1 MNWYNLEKPQRFF
14 SSRHCYAKIG
24 MIILLISAYQSQVK
38 ASPFVTKPHME
49 TAEDLPKKVIKG
61 VVSDETGQ
69 GMPGASIL
77 EKGTTNGTVT
87 GLNGEYEISVAEDA
101 ILVFSFIGYQSLE
114 IPVGD
119 TNVINALMELD
130 DSELDEVVVVGYGTR
145 TRGEL
150 TGSVSTVNSEDISR
164 SSSSNL
170 SKSLAGKVPG
180 LIVADRGGYPG
191 TDQTTF
197 LIRGTSTLNN
207 NSPLIILDGVP
218 TGNFSFLAP
227 GDIESITVLK
237 DAAAAIYGA
246 RAANGVI
253 LVTTKR
259 GKEGKP
265 VVNFTTSNQWGAFT
279 RVPQMMNSQQYATY
293 KNEVDQSN
301 GNPPQFSQEDI
312 ANYAAGEDPINYPN
326 TNWYDL
332 TMRKYSFETRNS
344 LSISGAGKNV
354 KYFISGNQFDQ
365 GGLFR
370 SGDLDFKQY
379 QIRSNLDIKVN
390 DFLSFG
396 ADLYGSN
403 DKRTQPGV
411 DAGFIHKQLQTNL
424 PTRVGQYP
432 NGLYGIGAENGA
444 NPAVM
449 ASAASGF
456 NETIYNEMR
465 GRFSMDLNLEKVTKG
480 LTAKAIARYILSN
493 NKGKEFNDTWTVYD
507 YDQTSGEYIPFN
519 GFNFNSGNFLS
530 LRDSHIKTN
539 DEYYSVQVHYDRTF
553 SSHTVR
559 GFVAFEQMSGNTSSF
574 EAYKRDLISA
584 EHPSLFA
591 GGADGQTSTGVESE
605 YGRLNYFGSV
615 SYDFQ
620 KKYLLDFTLRY
631 DGSSVFAPDK
641 QFGLFPGVSAGWV
654 LSEEGFMSGSKMW
667 LSFLK
672 IRASWAKMGNDR
684 VPGYQFLR
692 QYRYGDYNGQVQ
704 NFYFFGENP
713 TQYNAFYNNNVP
725 NPNITWETADSKNI
739 GLSFAMF
746 GDKLSGDFN
755 YFYQKRSNILIQR
768 NASIPDY
775 AAIQLPQENLG
786 IVNSFGYE
794 TELNYSDTKGGI
806 TYRVGGNFTMAQ
818 NKIVYMD
825 EAANVPEYR
834 KQEGHPMNSFVIYP
848 SDGLFK
854 TQEEVDQTEAKLP
867 GTKPGDVKYIDTDG
881 DGQITGSDQIRK
893 YTSPVP
899 KFQYGLSGALMYKG
913 FELNVLFQGQG
924 GAEIEVRYD
933 NEGNRPVFEYEQRWT
948 PDNIDAAYPR
958 AFGLNDTYNSRLSNI
973 WIRNASFVRLKDV
986 EVAYNIPE
994 QLVKFARIRVYV
1006 RGSNLVTF
1014 DHMKDLKGFDPEM
1027 NRYYNFEAGLYGP
1040 LKTYTIGA
1048 NIQL

>member
-1 MNWYNLEKPQRFF
+1 MVF
-14 SSRHCYAKIG
+14 
-24 MIILLISAYQSQVK
+24 LLGAALHPIAQAQPLDTESGVTPAGTYQQKQV
-38 ASPFVTKPHME
+38 
-49 TAEDLPKKVIKG
+49 KG

-69 GMPGASIL
+69 GMPGATVL

-87 GLNGEYEISVAEDA
+87 GADGEYQLTVADDA
-101 ILVFSFIGYQSLE
+101 VLVFSFIGYKTLE
-114 IPVGD
+114 IPVGESA
-119 TNVINALMELD
+119 VVNALLALD

-150 TGSVSTVNSEDISR
+150 TGSVSTVNSDDIAR
-164 SSSSNL
+164 SSTSNL

-207 NSPLIILDGVP
+207 NAPLIILDGVP
-218 TGNFSFLAP
+218 TANFSFLAP

-259 GKEGKP
+259 GKEGKA

-279 RVPQMMNSQQYATY
+279 RVPQMMNSEQYAIY
-293 KNEVDQSN
+293 KNEVNERN
-301 GNPPQFSQEDI
+301 GNPAEFSQEEI
-312 ANYAAGEDPINYPN
+312 AKYAANNDPINYPN
-326 TNWYDL
+326 TDWYDL
-332 TMRKYSFETRNS
+332 TMRDYSFETRNS
-344 LSISGAGKNV
+344 LSISGAAKNV
-354 KYFISGNQFDQ
+354 RYFVSGNQFNQ
-365 GGLFR
+365 GGLFE
-370 SGDLDFKQY
+370 SGDLNFKQY
-379 QIRSNLDIKVN
+379 QIRSNLDITIS
-390 DFLSFG
+390 DMLSFG
-396 ADLYGSN
+396 ADLYGTN

-411 DAGFIHKQLQTNL
+411 DAGFIHKQLQVNL

-432 NGLYGIGAENGA
+432 NGLYGLGAENGA

-456 NETIYNEMR
+456 NESVYNELR
-465 GRFSMDLNLEKVTKG
+465 GRFFMALNLDKVTKG
-480 LTAKAIARYILSN
+480 LSAKAIARYILSN

-507 YDQTSGEYIPFN
+507 YDQATGQYIPFR
-519 GFNFNSGNFLS
+519 GFNFNTGDFLS
-530 LRDSHIKTN
+530 LTDSHDKT
-539 DEYYSVQVHYDRTF
+539 DDQYYSVQINYDRTF
-553 SSHTVR
+553 DRHSIK
-559 GFVAFEQMSGNTSSF
+559 GFVAFEQMSGHSSSF
-574 EAYKRDLISA
+574 SAYKRDLISA

-591 GGADGQTSTGVESE
+591 GGQEGQSSTGVESE

-615 SYDFQ
+615 SYDYR

-654 LSEEGFMSGSKMW
+654 LSEEDFMAGSQEWM
-667 LSFLK
+667 SFLK
-672 IRASWAKMGNDR
+672 LRASWAKMGNDR
-684 VPGYQFLR
+684 VPGFQYLR
-692 QYRYGDYNGQVQ
+692 QYRYGGYNGQIQ
-704 NFYFFGENP
+704 NFYFFGEIP
-713 TQYNAFYNNNVP
+713 TQYNAFYNSNVP
-725 NPNITWETADSKNI
+725 NPDITWETADSKNI
-739 GLSFAMF
+739 GVSFAMF

-755 YFYQKRSNILIQR
+755 YFFQKRSNILIQR

-775 AAIQLPQENLG
+775 AALQLPQENLG

-794 TELNYSDTKGGI
+794 AELNYTNTKGEL
-806 TYRVGGNFTMAQ
+806 TYRVGGNFTMAE

-854 TQEEVDQTEAKLP
+854 TQEEVDQTVAKIP
-867 GTKPGDVKYIDTDG
+867 GTVPGDVKYVDTDG
-881 DGQITGSDQIRK
+881 DGKITGADQIRK

-899 KFQYGLSGALMYKG
+899 RLQYGLSGALMYKN
-913 FELNVLFQGQG
+913 FELNVLLQGQG
-924 GAEIEVRYD
+924 EAEIEVRYD
-933 NEGNRPVFEYEQRWT
+933 NEGNRPAFLFEQRWT
-948 PDNIDAAYPR
+948 PENTDAAYPR
-958 AFGLNDTYNSRLSNI
+958 AFGLNDTYNSRLSNV
-973 WIRNASFVRLKDV
+973 WIRNASFVRLKDM
-986 EVAYNIPE
+986 EIAYNVPE
-994 QLVKFARIRVYV
+994 NLMKFARVRVYV
-1006 RGSNLVTF
+1006 RGSNLLTF

-1027 NRYYNFEAGLYGP
+1027 SRYYNFEAGLYGP